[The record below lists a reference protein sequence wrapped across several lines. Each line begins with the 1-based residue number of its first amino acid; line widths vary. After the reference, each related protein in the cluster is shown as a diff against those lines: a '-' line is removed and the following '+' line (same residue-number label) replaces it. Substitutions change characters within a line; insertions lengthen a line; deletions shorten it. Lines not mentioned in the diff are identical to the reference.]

1 MMNDQHWLVSVP
13 HQGAPSAH
21 TPHEVAEAWR
31 AGRIPRDAPV
41 SNDGGRSWQ
50 PIGYAFGGSGQ
61 APEVQGLELIVPIKV
76 QPDALIVGYLAIFS
90 LLFFGGPISF
100 LTAILGWDAGPK
112 SIVRFGAVAVG
123 LLLGPLPIG
132 LYARH
137 AHKRLLANPEA
148 RGMAR
153 VYTAYVCAALMGLG
167 VAVGLVGAVVQALK
181 AI

>member
-13 HQGAPSAH
+13 HQVRTERAH
-21 TPHEVAEAWR
+21 AARGRRGLASRPHPEGCVGVER
-31 AGRIPRDAPV
+31 RR
-41 SNDGGRSWQ
+41 RSWQ